1 MREKIAAALKDAKEN
16 QDKHRLSTLRLIH
29 TAIQDRDVAN
39 RAAGKDPIGEGE
51 IAAVLIT
58 MLKQRKES
66 VRRYEE
72 SGQIELSQQERDEMD
87 IIRGFLPKQF
97 SDADTE
103 KLCAQVVNEVGAG
116 GLRDIGRCMN
126 ALKTKYPGQ
135 MDFSK
140 ASGIV
145 KDLLR

>member
-1 MREKIAAALKDAKEN
+1 MRDDIAAALKNAVKQ
-16 QDKHRLSTLRLIH
+16 QDKHRISTLRLIQ
-29 TAIQDRDVAN
+29 TAIQDRDIAN
-39 RAAGKDPIGEGE
+39 RGAGKDPISDAE
-51 IAAVLIT
+51 IAAVLLT
-58 MLKQRKES
+58 MAKQRKES
-66 VRRYEE
+66 VRMYEE
-72 SGQIELSQQERDEMD
+72 GGRLELAEQERGEIE
-87 IIRGFLPKQF
+87 IIREFLPKQL

-103 KLCAQVVNEVGAG
+103 RLCQQVVNEVGAD

-145 KDLLR
+145 KGMLR

>member
-1 MREKIAAALKDAKEN
+1 MREEIATALKDAIDD
-16 QDKHRLSTLRLIH
+16 QDKNRISTLRLIH
-29 TAIQDRDVAN
+29 TAIQDRDLAS
-39 RAAGKDPIGEGE
+39 RAAGKDPIGDDE

-58 MLKQRKES
+58 MLKQREES
-66 VRRYEE
+66 VRQYEE
-72 SGQIELSQQERDEMD
+72 SGQIELAQQERDEMD
-87 IIRGFLPKQF
+87 IIRGFLPKQL
-97 SDADTE
+97 SDADME
-103 KLCAQVVNEVGAG
+103 RLCAQVVNEVGAG

>member
-1 MREKIAAALKDAKEN
+1 MREQIATALKDAIGN
-16 QDKHRLSTLRLIH
+16 QDKHRISTLRLIQ
-29 TAIQDRDVAN
+29 TAIQDRDVAS
-39 RAAGKDPIGEGE
+39 RTAGRDPISDDE

-58 MLKQRKES
+58 MLKQRKDS

-72 SGQIELSQQERDEMD
+72 SGQLELVQQERDEME
-87 IIRGFLPKQF
+87 IIRAFLPKQL
-97 SDADTE
+97 SDADME
-103 KLCAQVVNEVGAG
+103 RLCAQVVNEVGAG

-126 ALKTKYPGQ
+126 ELKTKYPGQ

>member
-1 MREKIAAALKDAKEN
+1 MREKIATALKDAIKD
-16 QDKHRLSTLRLIH
+16 QDKIRISTLRLIQ

-39 RAAGKDPIGEGE
+39 RAAGKDPISENE

-66 VRRYEE
+66 VRQYEE
-72 SGQIELSQQERDEMD
+72 SGRIELAQQERDEME
-87 IIRGFLPKQF
+87 IIRSFLPKQL
-97 SDADTE
+97 SDADTQR
-103 KLCAQVVNEVGAG
+103 LCAQVVNEVGAG

-135 MDFSK
+135 MDFAK

>member
-1 MREKIAAALKDAKEN
+1 MREKIATALKDAIN
-16 QDKHRLSTLRLIH
+16 QQDKHRVSTLRLIQ

-39 RAAGKDPIGEGE
+39 RSAGKDPISEGE
-51 IAAVLIT
+51 IAAVLVT

-66 VRRYEE
+66 VLHYEE
-72 SGQIELSQQERDEMD
+72 SSQLELAQQERDEME
-87 IIRGFLPKQF
+87 IIRSFLPKQL

-103 KLCAQVVNEVGAG
+103 RLCAQVVNEVGAG
-116 GLRDIGRCMN
+116 GLRDMGRCMN

>member
-1 MREKIAAALKDAKEN
+1 MREQIATALKDAIKN
-16 QDKHRLSTLRLIH
+16 QNKHRMSTLRLIQ
-29 TAIQDRDVAN
+29 TAIQDRDLASRN
-39 RAAGKDPIGEGE
+39 AGKDPISEAE
-51 IAAVLIT
+51 IASVLVT

-66 VRRYEE
+66 VRQYEE
-72 SGQIELSQQERDEMD
+72 SGQPELAQQERDEME
-87 IIRGFLPKQF
+87 IIRSFLPKQL
-97 SDADTE
+97 SDADTQR
-103 KLCAQVVNEVGAG
+103 LCAQVVHEVGAG

-126 ALKTKYPGQ
+126 ALKSKYPGQ